1 MSEFITNFAPER
13 YYRMEI
19 FTLHSKVADTIEANP
34 RIIMVLERLGIFSG
48 VYDKSIEEIAADY
61 TLNPNLLLTLINIQC
76 DNFSKQYHDINI
88 TDIPVVIG
96 FLRHSHDYFQNEIYP
111 TITGDIERMA
121 AGENKKEIKMLE
133 RFFNSYCKEVEEHFA
148 YENNTAFPYIE
159 ELYRYKCEQ
168 RKDNSPSHPYSV
180 GEYKSH
186 HNDIEETLN
195 DLKSLLIKFLT
206 ISDNFHLKR
215 NIVLNLFE
223 LDHDLRAHTKVENDI
238 LIPLVQELEN

>member
-1 MSEFITNFAPER
+1 
-13 YYRMEI
+13 MEV
-19 FTLHSKVADTIEANP
+19 FTLHSKVADTIEANS
-34 RIIMVLERLGIFSG
+34 RIIMVLERLGIYSG
-48 VYDKSIEEIAADY
+48 IYDKSIEEIAAEY
-61 TLNPNLLLTLINIQC
+61 QLNPNLFLTLINMQC
-76 DNFSKQYHDINI
+76 DNFSKHYHDLNIN
-88 TDIPVVIG
+88 DIPVVIN

-121 AGENKKEIKMLE
+121 AGEDRKEIKMLE
-133 RFFNSYCKEVEEHFA
+133 RFFNNYCKEVEEHFA

-159 ELYRYKCEQ
+159 ELYRCKCEK
-168 RKDNSPSHPYSV
+168 RMYNGRSNPYSV

-186 HNDIEETLN
+186 HNDIEDTLN

-206 ISDNFHLKR
+206 VSTNFHLKR

-223 LDHDLRAHTKVENDI
+223 LDRDLRAHTKVENDI